1 MSTAERQEPTTE
13 RRTRNAERQTCRAL
27 AALLIVSAAVLHIAF
42 LARGCVLDLSPDE
55 AHYWLWSQNLDWSYY
70 SKGPLVA
77 YLIRLGTE
85 LAGGLSLSLTGNAM
99 LAVRLPAV
107 VCSSLLLVS
116 LYLLTTLVFRRERLA
131 LGVVALALTLPPVA
145 VGASLMTIDAPY
157 TCFWG
162 WALVAGYYA
171 CIRRAA
177 WAWPVAGILVG
188 LGILAKY
195 TMVVWLPSAGLFLLF
210 DRERRQL
217 LLRPGFWVM
226 TGCAALCCLPILIW
240 NAQHDWVTVRHVF
253 MQAGV
258 EGTKGLKLLGP
269 LRYVGTQFALLL
281 GYWFAVWA
289 IAMVVY
295 RPWKQA
301 DEGVRY
307 LWWMSAPMFGMFLAF
322 SLRTNGGEPNWP
334 VTAYLSGLVLA
345 AAWLAQQLQ
354 NSTGR
359 WRLASYACLGSA
371 CAAGIGLTLLVHFAT
386 EAQPLLAFLSGPPTE
401 QRPLPLRRF
410 DPTCR
415 LRGWR
420 HLAAEVDRL
429 RRDVA
434 AEDGEEPLLAGNA
447 WTLPGELSFY
457 CEGHPTVYS
466 LGLGLGDRWSQFDL
480 WHPNPVL
487 DPASFRGK
495 TFILVGTPSDAL
507 NEAFPGGVSSILPV
521 IYSEKGQPITVWQI
535 LVCRGY
541 NGVRIPDRL
550 RN

>member
-1 MSTAERQEPTTE
+1 MSDSNGRKDVWF
-13 RRTRNAERQTCRAL
+13 CRSL
-27 AALLIVSAAVLHIAF
+27 AALLILAAAVLHIAF
-42 LARGCVLDLSPDE
+42 LARNCVLDLSPDE

-77 YLIRLGTE
+77 YLIRFGTE
-85 LAGGLSLSLTGNAM
+85 VAGSLAVAWTGNVM

-107 VCSSLLLVS
+107 ICGSLLLVS
-116 LYLLTTLVFRRERLA
+116 LYVLTVLVYRRERLA

-157 TCFWG
+157 TCLWG
-162 WALVAGYYA
+162 WALVAGYFS
-171 CIRRAA
+171 CVRRVS
-177 WAWPVAGILVG
+177 WAWPVAGLLVG
-188 LGILAKY
+188 IGILAKY
-195 TMVVWLPSAGLFLLF
+195 TMVIWLPSAGLFLLF

-217 LLRPGFWVM
+217 LFRPGFWVM
-226 TGCAALCCLPILIW
+226 TGCAAACCLPILIW

-258 EGTKGLKLLGP
+258 EGTKGLKLFGP

-281 GYWFAVWA
+281 GYWFVVWA
-289 IAMVVY
+289 TAMVIY

-307 LWWMSAPMFGMFLAF
+307 LWWMSAPMFALFLAF
-322 SLRTNGGEPNWP
+322 SVRNNGGEPNWP

-345 AAWLAQQLQ
+345 GAWLAQQLQ
-354 NSTGR
+354 HPSPT
-359 WRLASYACLGSA
+359 WRRLSCASLAVACSV
-371 CAAGIGLTLLVHFAT
+371 GIGVTLLVHFAT
-386 EAQPLLAFLSGPPTE
+386 EAQPLLTLLSGPPTE
-401 QRPLPLRRF
+401 SRPLPLRRF

-420 HLAAEVDRL
+420 YLAAEVDRI
-429 RRDVA
+429 R
-434 AEDGEEPLLAGNA
+434 AEVSSQDGDEPLLAGNA

-457 CEGHPTVYS
+457 CQGHPGVYS

-480 WHPNPVL
+480 WRPNPVL
-487 DPASFRGK
+487 DPNNFRGK
-495 TFILVGTPSDAL
+495 TFILVGVPSDAL
-507 NEAFPGGVSSILPV
+507 REAFPGGVSMVPV
-521 IYSEKGQPITVWQI
+521 IYEEKGQPIAFWNI
-535 LVCRGY
+535 LVCRDY
-541 NGVRIPDRL
+541 QGVRIPTVL